1 MSDQHSEPGTPK
13 TSPISRPRI
22 GMAIC
27 ACLFFVSVITG
38 YFARYAP
45 SADTSDPSPI
55 FPVALFLACA
65 SAICG
70 LVYVIWFIVLLIKA
84 STTAKD

>member
-1 MSDQHSEPGTPK
+1 MSDQRSEPGAAK
-13 TSPISRPRI
+13 TSPVSRPRI

-38 YFARYAP
+38 YLTRYAP
-45 SADTSDPSPI
+45 GADTSDPSPF
-55 FPVALFLACA
+55 FPIALFLACA

-70 LVYVIWFIVLLIKA
+70 LIYLIWFIVVLIKA
-84 STTAKD
+84 SATSKD